1 MQMDARVRVSPSPLP
16 QDTGGECLASS
27 LTSSHAV
34 VGLRRSTAKH
44 DAQCPRAARGQ
55 RLDTDERAA
64 PGGLQANVHT
74 PGMVIATPRTAST
87 ALRLEEVIR
96 RATKPFSMGTRC
108 DDEDHHPPSVPFD
121 SDGRRGVSRGDFQEE
136 GSSKRRRVP
145 RGGEFQRRGQD
156 ETSDRQGNGG
166 FLDQTRIPQEPRSE
180 GGGGSAVAGA
190 GDLPACRIP
199 SNRAALH
206 QAAPRD
212 RKPSER
218 GGLGVVVHTSQHP
231 FAPAGARA
239 NRDEPN
245 RAEPNR
251 TTRISFALSRP
262 APDCWVPDHG
272 PPLPISLALG
282 TSRPRAST
290 PTPHPSPYQP
300 PTPHKGCHFSGLC
313 WCAFASMASPLLV
326 LDVTAPRHHLPG
338 ASAICQSSRPSTYIM
353 PPSPR
358 SRGRD
363 RHRSSEIAADT
374 SWLDLV
380 VMLGVLGYQPGWIRA
395 RDGVDME
402 RRREN
407 LRHRHSRP
415 VGVGLC
421 PPSPPASLL
430 SPLCILLWP
439 WEHVAELWLL
449 LVSHVTALCHNNP
462 VPEDR
467 GHDATALSQL

>member
-1 MQMDARVRVSPSPLP
+1 
-16 QDTGGECLASS
+16 
-27 LTSSHAV
+27 
-34 VGLRRSTAKH
+34 
-44 DAQCPRAARGQ
+44 
-55 RLDTDERAA
+55 
-64 PGGLQANVHT
+64 
-74 PGMVIATPRTAST
+74 
-87 ALRLEEVIR
+87 
-96 RATKPFSMGTRC
+96 
-108 DDEDHHPPSVPFD
+108 
-121 SDGRRGVSRGDFQEE
+121 
-136 GSSKRRRVP
+136 
-145 RGGEFQRRGQD
+145 
-156 ETSDRQGNGG
+156 
-166 FLDQTRIPQEPRSE
+166 
-180 GGGGSAVAGA
+180 
-190 GDLPACRIP
+190 
-199 SNRAALH
+199 
-206 QAAPRD
+206 
-212 RKPSER
+212 
-218 GGLGVVVHTSQHP
+218 
-231 FAPAGARA
+231 
-239 NRDEPN
+239 
-245 RAEPNR
+245 
-251 TTRISFALSRP
+251 
-262 APDCWVPDHG
+262 
-272 PPLPISLALG
+272 
-282 TSRPRAST
+282 
-290 PTPHPSPYQP
+290 
-300 PTPHKGCHFSGLC
+300 
-313 WCAFASMASPLLV
+313 MASPLLV